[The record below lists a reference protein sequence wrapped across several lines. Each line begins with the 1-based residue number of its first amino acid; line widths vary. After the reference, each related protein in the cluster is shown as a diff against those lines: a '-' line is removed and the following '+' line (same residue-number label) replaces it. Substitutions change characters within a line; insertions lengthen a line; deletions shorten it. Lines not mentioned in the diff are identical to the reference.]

1 MHRLILLFTTKD
13 DFIVFHQ
20 RWFCRFPPK
29 MILLFST
36 KDDFVVFHQRWFC
49 CFPPKM
55 ILFFSTKD
63 DFVVFH
69 QRWFCCFPPKMILF
83 CARGLVLSSNTST
96 FRCAKQYL
104 VAVDKCFILF
114 FLGFLSNTI
123 DCNVNLNCLLKPVG
137 KSYTFMLI
145 LYSFFLLILYILPW
159 SDFDQTLGLS
169 LRILS
174 VETLF

>member
-1 MHRLILLFTTKD
+1 MEKTWSVSQMNTIWVLGCID
-13 DFIVFHQ
+13 
-20 RWFCRFPPK
+20 WFCCSPPK

-145 LYSFFLLILYILPW
+145 LYSFFLLILYIFLPW

-169 LRILS
+169 LRIL
-174 VETLF
+174 T